1 MRLRTEFLVEKRGGR
16 FEGLRITK
24 LARSIAAALPP
35 ERAES
40 WRVMELASAVLAAL
54 RSKRGF
60 ARPLRSDEL
69 AAAVQQVL
77 IATGDRR
84 AAQSYARERH
94 ERDARR
100 RVLGRIGQAGGGS
113 AAGRIGTPG
122 SAVPETRM

>member
-1 MRLRTEFLVEKRGGR
+1 MRVRTEYLVEKRSGR

-24 LARSIAAALPP
+24 LARSIALALAP

-40 WRVMELASAVLAAL
+40 WRVMELAAAVLAAL

-60 ARPLRSDEL
+60 DAPLHVDEL
-69 AAAVQQVL
+69 ATAVQQVL

-84 AAQSYARERH
+84 AAQRYARERH

-100 RVLGRIGQAGGGS
+100 RALGRMGL
-113 AAGRIGTPG
+113 AGRSPAPG
-122 SAVPETRM
+122 RISLAGPAAPEPRM